1 VYSSIKDLDDV
12 ELDPMQLKIKTLW
25 KDNPY
30 GMTDPINDYN
40 KNGTSIIGNYTGAQV
55 SYDRANSPEV
65 IWDRE
70 ITQAALN
77 NSYAQ
82 EHAYPM
88 IDVKISQQ
96 GLKSTFEKTVDPETG
111 EVTRTLIDQE
121 LPSDNLT
128 EEMTEFNTDEKL
140 NIIN

>member
-1 VYSSIKDLDDV
+1 
-12 ELDPMQLKIKTLW
+12 
-25 KDNPY
+25 
-30 GMTDPINDYN
+30 
-40 KNGTSIIGNYTGAQV
+40 
-55 SYDRANSPEV
+55 
-65 IWDRE
+65 
-70 ITQAALN
+70 
-77 NSYAQ
+77 
-82 EHAYPM
+82 M